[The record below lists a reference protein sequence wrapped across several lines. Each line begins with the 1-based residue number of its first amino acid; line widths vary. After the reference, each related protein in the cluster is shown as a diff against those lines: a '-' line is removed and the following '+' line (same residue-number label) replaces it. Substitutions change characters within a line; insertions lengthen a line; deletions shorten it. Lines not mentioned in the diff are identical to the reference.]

1 MPLLSEDPGAVRVYS
16 KGQGTIRKLITRA
29 YSQIHIKS
37 AESAELS
44 YIVVECVHGRG
55 GVR

>member
-37 AESAELS
+37 AESAELTYVGMGS
-44 YIVVECVHGRG
+44 PGSI
-55 GVR
+55 